1 MKNGQS
7 YEYTAKTVEAA
18 VDEGLQDMGVS
29 RDQIDIEVIHEGSR
43 GILGIGATDAQV
55 RLTRKAASAPAKVE
69 PQEETALSAAAG
81 VDEVAEPEESA
92 DTDETSQA
100 AEMSP
105 PADDEPSSI
114 QEDDSLSEI
123 DEEEDEDEEDADL
136 EDIAFDLLSQM
147 VQHLDIEAEIELS
160 WLENEED
167 GDRPLN
173 LNVVGDDLGVL
184 IGRNGETLASIQ
196 YLIRLMVNQ
205 ELHSWKNIVI
215 DVDGYK
221 QRRAEQLSQMAQRLA
236 DQVVASGRPASLE
249 PMPASER
256 RLVHMALRNHQLV
269 YTAST
274 GEDQRRKVQILLK

>member
-1 MKNGQS
+1 MKKGQS

-18 VDEGLQDMGVS
+18 VDEGLRDMGVS
-29 RDQIDIEVIHEGSR
+29 RDQIDIEVVQEGSR
-43 GILGIGATDAQV
+43 GILGIGASDALV
-55 RLTRKAASAPAKVE
+55 RLSRKAASALAKVQ
-69 PQEETALSAAAG
+69 PQEATALPAAAG
-81 VDEVAEPEESA
+81 VDAVAEPEESA
-92 DTDETSQA
+92 DTDGASPA
-100 AEMSP
+100 AEISP
-105 PADDEPSSI
+105 TADDEPSSI
-114 QEDDSLSEI
+114 QADDSLSEI
-123 DEEEDEDEEDADL
+123 DEEEDGDDAEL

-147 VQHLDIEAEIELS
+147 LRHLDIEAEIELS
-160 WLENEED
+160 WLEDEED

-173 LNVVGDDLGVL
+173 LNVVGDDLGIL

-215 DVDGYK
+215 DIDSYK
-221 QRRAEQLSQMAQRLA
+221 QRRAEQLNQMAQRLA
-236 DQVVASGRPASLE
+236 EQVVASGRPASLE

-256 RLVHMALRNHQLV
+256 RLVHMALRNHQQV

>member
-1 MKNGQS
+1 MKKGQS

-18 VDEGLQDMGVS
+18 VDEGLRDMGVS
-29 RDQIDIEVIHEGSR
+29 RDQIDIEVVQEGSR
-43 GILGIGATDAQV
+43 GILGIGATDAV
-55 RLTRKAASAPAKVE
+55 VSLSRKASSAPTKVQ
-69 PQEETALSAAAG
+69 PQEATALPAAAG
-81 VDEVAEPEESA
+81 VDAVAEPEESA
-92 DTDETSQA
+92 DADGNSPA
-100 AEMSP
+100 AEISP
-105 PADDEPSSI
+105 TADDEPSSI
-114 QEDDSLSEI
+114 QADDSLSEI
-123 DEEEDEDEEDADL
+123 DEDEDDAEL

-147 VQHLDIEAEIELS
+147 LQHLDIEAEIELS
-160 WLENEED
+160 WLEDEED

-173 LNVVGDDLGVL
+173 LNVVGDDLGIL

-215 DVDGYK
+215 DIDSYK
-221 QRRAEQLSQMAQRLA
+221 QRRAEQLNQMAQRLA
-236 DQVVASGRPASLE
+236 EQVVASGRPASLE

-256 RLVHMALRNHQLV
+256 RLVHMALRNHQQV

>member
-1 MKNGQS
+1 MKKGQS

-18 VDEGLQDMGVS
+18 VDEGLRDMGVS
-29 RDQIDIEVIHEGSR
+29 RDQIEIEVVQEGSR
-43 GILGIGATDAQV
+43 GILGIGATDAV
-55 RLTRKAASAPAKVE
+55 VSLSRKASSAPTKVQ
-69 PQEETALSAAAG
+69 PQEATALPAAAG
-81 VDEVAEPEESA
+81 VDAVAEPEESA
-92 DTDETSQA
+92 DADGASPA
-100 AEMSP
+100 AEISP
-105 PADDEPSSI
+105 TADEEPSSI
-114 QEDDSLSEI
+114 QADDSLSEI
-123 DEEEDEDEEDADL
+123 DEDEDDAEL

-147 VQHLDIEAEIELS
+147 LQHLDIEAEIELS
-160 WLENEED
+160 WLEDEED

-173 LNVVGDDLGVL
+173 LNVVGDDLGIL

-215 DVDGYK
+215 DIDSYK
-221 QRRAEQLSQMAQRLA
+221 QRRAEQLDQMAQRLA
-236 DQVVASGRPASLE
+236 EQVVASGRPASLE

-256 RLVHMALRNHQLV
+256 RLVHMALRNHQQV

>member
-1 MKNGQS
+1 MKKGQS

-18 VDEGLQDMGVS
+18 VDEGLRDMGVS
-29 RDQIDIEVIHEGSR
+29 RDQIDIEVVQEGSR
-43 GILGIGATDAQV
+43 GILGIGATDAV
-55 RLTRKAASAPAKVE
+55 VSLSRKASSAPAKVQ
-69 PQEETALSAAAG
+69 PQEAIALPAAAG
-81 VDEVAEPEESA
+81 VDAVAEPEESA
-92 DTDETSQA
+92 DADGVSPA
-100 AEMSP
+100 AEISP
-105 PADDEPSSI
+105 TVDDEPSSI
-114 QEDDSLSEI
+114 QADDSLSEI
-123 DEEEDEDEEDADL
+123 DEDEDDAEL

-147 VQHLDIEAEIELS
+147 LQHLDIEAEIELS
-160 WLENEED
+160 WLEDEED

-173 LNVVGDDLGVL
+173 LNVVGDDLGIL

-215 DVDGYK
+215 DIDSYK
-221 QRRAEQLSQMAQRLA
+221 QRRAEQLNQMAHRLA
-236 DQVVASGRPASLE
+236 EQVVASGRPASLE

-256 RLVHMALRNHQLV
+256 RLVHMALRNHQQV

>member
-1 MKNGQS
+1 MKKGQS

-18 VDEGLQDMGVS
+18 VDEGLRDMGVS
-29 RDQIDIEVIHEGSR
+29 RDQIDIEVVQEGSR
-43 GILGIGATDAQV
+43 GILGIGATDAV
-55 RLTRKAASAPAKVE
+55 VSLSRKASSAPAKVQ
-69 PQEETALSAAAG
+69 PQEAIALPAAAG
-81 VDEVAEPEESA
+81 VDAVAEPEESA
-92 DTDETSQA
+92 DADGASPA
-100 AEMSP
+100 AEISP
-105 PADDEPSSI
+105 TVDDEPSSI
-114 QEDDSLSEI
+114 QADDSLSEI
-123 DEEEDEDEEDADL
+123 DEDEDDAEL

-147 VQHLDIEAEIELS
+147 LQHLDIEAEIELS
-160 WLENEED
+160 WLEDEED

-173 LNVVGDDLGVL
+173 LNVVGDDLGIL

-215 DVDGYK
+215 DIDSYK
-221 QRRAEQLSQMAQRLA
+221 QRRAEQLNQMAQRLA
-236 DQVVASGRPASLE
+236 EQVVASGRPASLE

-256 RLVHMALRNHQLV
+256 RLVHMALRNHQQV

>member
-1 MKNGQS
+1 MKKGQS

-18 VDEGLQDMGVS
+18 VDEGLRDMEVS
-29 RDQIDIEVIHEGSR
+29 RDQIDIEVVQEGSR
-43 GILGIGATDAQV
+43 GILGIGATDAV
-55 RLTRKAASAPAKVE
+55 VSLSRKASSAPTKVQ
-69 PQEETALSAAAG
+69 PQEATALPAAAG
-81 VDEVAEPEESA
+81 VDAVAEPEESA
-92 DTDETSQA
+92 DADGASPA
-100 AEMSP
+100 AEISP
-105 PADDEPSSI
+105 TVDDEPSSI
-114 QEDDSLSEI
+114 QADDSLSEI
-123 DEEEDEDEEDADL
+123 DEDEDDAEL

-147 VQHLDIEAEIELS
+147 LQHLDIEAEIELS
-160 WLENEED
+160 WLEDEED

-173 LNVVGDDLGVL
+173 LNVVGDDLGIL

-215 DVDGYK
+215 DIDSYK
-221 QRRAEQLSQMAQRLA
+221 QRRAEQLNQMAQRLA
-236 DQVVASGRPASLE
+236 EQVVTSGRPASLE

-256 RLVHMALRNHQLV
+256 RLVHMALRNHQQV

>member
-1 MKNGQS
+1 MKKGQS

-18 VDEGLQDMGVS
+18 VDEGLRDMGVS
-29 RDQIDIEVIHEGSR
+29 RDQIDIEVVQEGSR
-43 GILGIGATDAQV
+43 GILGIGATDAV
-55 RLTRKAASAPAKVE
+55 VSLSRKASSAPAKVQ
-69 PQEETALSAAAG
+69 PQEAIALPAAAG
-81 VDEVAEPEESA
+81 VDAVAEPEESA
-92 DTDETSQA
+92 DADGASPA
-100 AEMSP
+100 AEISP
-105 PADDEPSSI
+105 TVDDEPSSI
-114 QEDDSLSEI
+114 QADDSLSEI
-123 DEEEDEDEEDADL
+123 DEDEDDAEL

-147 VQHLDIEAEIELS
+147 LQHLDIESEIELS
-160 WLENEED
+160 WLEDEED

-173 LNVVGDDLGVL
+173 LNVVGDDLGIL

-215 DVDGYK
+215 DIDSYK
-221 QRRAEQLSQMAQRLA
+221 QRRAEQLNQMAQRLA
-236 DQVVASGRPASLE
+236 EQVVASGRPASLE

-256 RLVHMALRNHQLV
+256 RLVHMALRNHQQV

>member
-1 MKNGQS
+1 MKKGQS

-18 VDEGLQDMGVS
+18 VDEGLRDMGVS
-29 RDQIDIEVIHEGSR
+29 RDQIDIEVVQEGSR
-43 GILGIGATDAQV
+43 GILGIGATDAV
-55 RLTRKAASAPAKVE
+55 VSLSRKASSAPAKVQ
-69 PQEETALSAAAG
+69 PQEATALPAAAG
-81 VDEVAEPEESA
+81 VDAVAEPEESA
-92 DTDETSQA
+92 DADGASPE
-100 AEMSP
+100 AEILP
-105 PADDEPSSI
+105 TADDEPSSI
-114 QEDDSLSEI
+114 QADDSLSEI
-123 DEEEDEDEEDADL
+123 DEDEDDAEL

-147 VQHLDIEAEIELS
+147 LQHLDIEAEIELS
-160 WLENEED
+160 WLEDEED

-173 LNVVGDDLGVL
+173 LNVVGDDLGIL

-215 DVDGYK
+215 DIDSYK
-221 QRRAEQLSQMAQRLA
+221 QRRAEQLNQMAQRLA
-236 DQVVASGRPASLE
+236 EQVVASGRPASLE

-256 RLVHMALRNHQLV
+256 RLVHMALRNHQQV

>member
-1 MKNGQS
+1 MKKGQS

-18 VDEGLQDMGVS
+18 VDEGLRDMGVS
-29 RDQIDIEVIHEGSR
+29 RDQIDIEVVQEGSR
-43 GILGIGATDAQV
+43 GILGIGATDAV
-55 RLTRKAASAPAKVE
+55 VSLSRKASSAPAKVQ
-69 PQEETALSAAAG
+69 PQEAIALPAAAG
-81 VDEVAEPEESA
+81 VDAVAEPEESA
-92 DTDETSQA
+92 DADGASPA
-100 AEMSP
+100 AEISP
-105 PADDEPSSI
+105 TADDEPSSI
-114 QEDDSLSEI
+114 QADDSLSEI
-123 DEEEDEDEEDADL
+123 DEDEDDAEL

-147 VQHLDIEAEIELS
+147 LQHLDIEAEIELS
-160 WLENEED
+160 WLEDEED

-173 LNVVGDDLGVL
+173 LNVVGDDLGIL

-215 DVDGYK
+215 DIDSYK
-221 QRRAEQLSQMAQRLA
+221 QRRAEQLNQMAQRLA
-236 DQVVASGRPASLE
+236 EQVVTSGRPASLE

-256 RLVHMALRNHQLV
+256 RLVHMALRNHQQV

>member
-1 MKNGQS
+1 MKKGQS

-18 VDEGLQDMGVS
+18 VDEGSRDMGVS
-29 RDQIDIEVIHEGSR
+29 RDQIDIEVVQEGSR
-43 GILGIGATDAQV
+43 GILGIGATDAVV
-55 RLTRKAASAPAKVE
+55 RLSRKAASAPAKVQ
-69 PQEETALSAAAG
+69 PQEAIALPAAAG
-81 VDEVAEPEESA
+81 VDAVAEPEESA
-92 DTDETSQA
+92 DADVA
-100 AEMSP
+100 SP
-105 PADDEPSSI
+105 ATEISPTADDEPSSI
-114 QEDDSLSEI
+114 QTDDSLSEI
-123 DEEEDEDEEDADL
+123 DEEVDEDDAEL

-147 VQHLDIEAEIELS
+147 LQHLDIEAEIELS
-160 WLENEED
+160 WLEDEED

-173 LNVVGDDLGVL
+173 LNVVGDDLGIL

-215 DVDGYK
+215 DIDSYK
-221 QRRAEQLSQMAQRLA
+221 QRRAEQLNQMAQRLA
-236 DQVVASGRPASLE
+236 EQVVASGRPASLE

-256 RLVHMALRNHQLV
+256 RLVHMALRNHQQV